1 LNQGEDIGGEP
12 VWFTPVEPEPTPVVD
27 PNVRVAR
34 TSKVLV
40 RPGRMEEVRELY
52 EGPIQ
57 KMYQSSRG
65 FCSAQLL
72 LDPATYELFR
82 AHAGPRMAEADP
94 NPLLDTT
101 KTEIEALF
109 KKMDLD
115 GDGKLTKD
123 EAQKHFKKFSKIS
136 ANAMFKEVDEDESK
150 DLTLEEFNAFFK
162 NVMLQKKEDSE
173 EYMYSDE
180 DVLET
185 VKDLQAGEAWVDFL
199 DGRSTTAGEQ

>member
-1 LNQGEDIGGEP
+1 
-12 VWFTPVEPEPTPVVD
+12 
-27 PNVRVAR
+27 
-34 TSKVLV
+34 
-40 RPGRMEEVRELY
+40 
-52 EGPIQ
+52 
-57 KMYQSSRG
+57 
-65 FCSAQLL
+65 
-72 LDPATYELFR
+72 
-82 AHAGPRMAEADP
+82 MAEADP